1 VRLVVVDDSS
11 EAFPREFFITI
22 GGARCRH
29 SSARMDALLAAYD
42 SNDDDDDDE
51 RNGGRGGDGGDEEE
65 APRGSPARP
74 ATAKRAREDGPD
86 DVDAGATDGSGR
98 VRAFPHVDGNFAT
111 HVYVPL
117 ALSRSAQWS
126 RARAELGNVLARI
139 AARVPGLRPIGD
151 YGKIGDAATAVSSF
165 VIPDG
170 DLHVSLSHT
179 FPIRAARRDGLFA
192 ALRRALSAS
201 LTRAWVAR
209 VGPNLDVLVN
219 ANRTTTFLAMR
230 VADAELSPG
239 TGAGDGDVGG
249 SFAGA
254 YSAVDAVLTRGGY
267 PRFHDDPKP
276 HASVAFA
283 PGDVEA
289 ELVEAIKELCFDG
302 AKEENAWNAAV
313 SGITTRCSR
322 VVCKVSGAPGV
333 TVWGRAEGEL
343 PPPDI

>member
-1 VRLVVVDDSS
+1 
-11 EAFPREFFITI
+11 
-22 GGARCRH
+22 
-29 SSARMDALLAAYD
+29 MDALLAAYD
-42 SNDDDDDDE
+42 SDDDDE
-51 RNGGRGGDGGDEEE
+51 RISGGGGDGGDEEE
-65 APRGSPARP
+65 RPRGSPARA
-74 ATAKRAREDGPD
+74 ATAKRAREDGAD
-86 DVDAGATDGSGR
+86 DVDSGATDGSGR

-126 RARAELGNVLARI
+126 RTRAELGNVLARI

-151 YGKIGDAATAVSSF
+151 YGKIGDAHSTAVSSF
-165 VIPDG
+165 VVPDG

-201 LTRAWVAR
+201 LTSAWVAR

-230 VADAELSPG
+230 VADAELVPG
-239 TGAGDGDVGG
+239 TGAGDGDAGG

-254 YSAVDAVLTRGGY
+254 YSAVDAALTRCGY

-289 ELVEAIKELCFDG
+289 ELVDVIKLCLDE
-302 AKEENAWNAAV
+302 KTENAWNAA
-313 SGITTRCSR
+313 GEITTRCSR

-333 TVWGRAEGEL
+333 TVWGRAECEL

>member
-1 VRLVVVDDSS
+1 MRLVVVDDSS

-42 SNDDDDDDE
+42 SNDDDDDE
-51 RNGGRGGDGGDEEE
+51 RIGGGGGDGGDEEE

>member
-42 SNDDDDDDE
+42 SNDDDDDE

-151 YGKIGDAATAVSSF
+151 YGKIGDAATTVSSF

-313 SGITTRCSR
+313 SGIATRCSR

>member
-1 VRLVVVDDSS
+1 
-11 EAFPREFFITI
+11 
-22 GGARCRH
+22 
-29 SSARMDALLAAYD
+29 MDALLAAYD
-42 SNDDDDDDE
+42 SNDDDDDE

-74 ATAKRAREDGPD
+74 ATAKRAREDDPD

-126 RARAELGNVLARI
+126 RTRAELGNVLARI

-151 YGKIGDAATAVSSF
+151 YGKIGDAHSTAVSSF
-165 VIPDG
+165 VVPDG

-201 LTRAWVAR
+201 LTSAWVAR

-230 VADAELSPG
+230 VVDAELSPG

>member
-1 VRLVVVDDSS
+1 
-11 EAFPREFFITI
+11 
-22 GGARCRH
+22 
-29 SSARMDALLAAYD
+29 MDALLAAYD

-289 ELVEAIKELCFDG
+289 ELVEAIRELCFDG

>member
-1 VRLVVVDDSS
+1 MRLVVVDDSS

-42 SNDDDDDDE
+42 SNDDDDDE

>member
-1 VRLVVVDDSS
+1 
-11 EAFPREFFITI
+11 
-22 GGARCRH
+22 
-29 SSARMDALLAAYD
+29 MDALLAAYD
-42 SNDDDDDDE
+42 SDDDDE
-51 RNGGRGGDGGDEEE
+51 RIGGGGGDGGDEEE
-65 APRGSPARP
+65 RPRGSPARA
-74 ATAKRAREDGPD
+74 ATAKRAREDGAD

-126 RARAELGNVLARI
+126 RTRAELGNVLARI

-165 VIPDG
+165 VVPDG

-201 LTRAWVAR
+201 LTSAWVAR

-230 VADAELSPG
+230 VADAELVPG
-239 TGAGDGDVGG
+239 TGAGDGDAGG

-254 YSAVDAVLTRGGY
+254 YSAVDAALTRCGY

-289 ELVEAIKELCFDG
+289 ELVDAIKLCLDE
-302 AKEENAWNAAV
+302 KTENAWNAA
-313 SGITTRCSR
+313 GEITTRCSR

-333 TVWGRAEGEL
+333 TVWGRAECEL

>member
-1 VRLVVVDDSS
+1 MRLVVVDDSS

-42 SNDDDDDDE
+42 SSDDDDAG

>member
-1 VRLVVVDDSS
+1 
-11 EAFPREFFITI
+11 
-22 GGARCRH
+22 
-29 SSARMDALLAAYD
+29 MDALLAAYD
-42 SNDDDDDDE
+42 SNDDDDDE

-201 LTRAWVAR
+201 LTSSWVAR
-209 VGPNLDVLVN
+209 VGPSLDVLVN
-219 ANRTTTFLAMR
+219 ANRTTTFLALR
-230 VADAELSPG
+230 VDDDADGSVP
-239 TGAGDGDVGG
+239 GDGNTRG

-267 PRFHDDPKP
+267 PRFHDDPRP
-276 HASVAFA
+276 HASVAYA

-289 ELVEAIKELCFDG
+289 ELVEAIKLCHDANVGDG
-302 AKEENAWNAAV
+302 GLG
-313 SGITTRCSR
+313 GIARVRCSR

-333 TVWGRAEGEL
+333 TVWARAEGEL
-343 PPPDI
+343 PPPDV

>member
-1 VRLVVVDDSS
+1 
-11 EAFPREFFITI
+11 
-22 GGARCRH
+22 
-29 SSARMDALLAAYD
+29 MDALLAAYD
-42 SNDDDDDDE
+42 SSDDDE
-51 RNGGRGGDGGDEEE
+51 RIGGVGVGGGGDEEE
-65 APRGSPARP
+65 RPRP
-74 ATAKRAREDGPD
+74 AKRARDDGTN
-86 DVDAGATDGSGR
+86 VDAGATHGSGR

-117 ALSRSAQWS
+117 ALSRSAEWS
-126 RARAELGNVLARI
+126 RMRAELGDVLARI

-151 YGKIGDAATAVSSF
+151 YGKMGDAATATSSF
-165 VIPDG
+165 VVPDG

-201 LTRAWVAR
+201 LTSAWVAR
-209 VGPNLDVLVN
+209 VGPSLDVLVN
-219 ANRTTTFLAMR
+219 ANRTTTFLALR
-230 VADAELSPG
+230 VDDDPDGSAPSGSSPG
-239 TGAGDGDVGG
+239 TGPGDGNDDGG

-276 HASVAFA
+276 HASVAYA

-289 ELVEAIKELCFDG
+289 ELVEAIKLCRDANVVGDG
-302 AKEENAWNAAV
+302 IAG
-313 SGITTRCSR
+313 GIATRCSR

-333 TVWGRAEGEL
+333 TVWARAEGEL
-343 PPPDI
+343 PPPDV

>member
-1 VRLVVVDDSS
+1 
-11 EAFPREFFITI
+11 
-22 GGARCRH
+22 
-29 SSARMDALLAAYD
+29 MDALLAAYD
-42 SNDDDDDDE
+42 SDDDDDE
-51 RNGGRGGDGGDEEE
+51 RIGGRGGDGGDEEE

-151 YGKIGDAATAVSSF
+151 YGKIGDPRATAVSSF
-165 VIPDG
+165 VVPDG

-230 VADAELSPG
+230 VEDDAELSPG

>member
-1 VRLVVVDDSS
+1 
-11 EAFPREFFITI
+11 
-22 GGARCRH
+22 
-29 SSARMDALLAAYD
+29 MDALLAAYD
-42 SNDDDDDDE
+42 SNDDDDDE

-74 ATAKRAREDGPD
+74 ATAKRAREDDPD

-126 RARAELGNVLARI
+126 RTRAELGNVLARI

-151 YGKIGDAATAVSSF
+151 YGKIGDAHSTAVSSF
-165 VIPDG
+165 VVLDG

-201 LTRAWVAR
+201 LTSAWVAR

-230 VADAELSPG
+230 VVDAELSPG

>member
-1 VRLVVVDDSS
+1 
-11 EAFPREFFITI
+11 
-22 GGARCRH
+22 
-29 SSARMDALLAAYD
+29 
-42 SNDDDDDDE
+42 
-51 RNGGRGGDGGDEEE
+51 
-65 APRGSPARP
+65 
-74 ATAKRAREDGPD
+74 
-86 DVDAGATDGSGR
+86 
-98 VRAFPHVDGNFAT
+98 
-111 HVYVPL
+111 
-117 ALSRSAQWS
+117 
-126 RARAELGNVLARI
+126 
-139 AARVPGLRPIGD
+139 
-151 YGKIGDAATAVSSF
+151 
-165 VIPDG
+165 
-170 DLHVSLSHT
+170 
-179 FPIRAARRDGLFA
+179 
-192 ALRRALSAS
+192 
-201 LTRAWVAR
+201 
-209 VGPNLDVLVN
+209 
-219 ANRTTTFLAMR
+219 MR

-333 TVWGRAEGEL
+333 TVWARAEGEL
-343 PPPDI
+343 PPPDV

>member
-1 VRLVVVDDSS
+1 
-11 EAFPREFFITI
+11 
-22 GGARCRH
+22 
-29 SSARMDALLAAYD
+29 MDALLAAYD
-42 SNDDDDDDE
+42 SNDDDDDE

-65 APRGSPARP
+65 APRGFPRVRRRR
-74 ATAKRAREDGPD
+74 KRAREDGPD

-117 ALSRSAQWS
+117 ALSRSARWS
-126 RARAELGNVLARI
+126 RARAGPGTVLARI